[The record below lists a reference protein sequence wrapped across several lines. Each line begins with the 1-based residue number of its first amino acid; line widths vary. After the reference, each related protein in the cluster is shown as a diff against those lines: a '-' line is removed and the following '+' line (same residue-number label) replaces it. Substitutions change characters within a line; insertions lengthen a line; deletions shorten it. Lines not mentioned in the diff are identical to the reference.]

1 MSVFRPRISFDIT
14 MKLDPPLASLFARC
28 QTICVAE
35 CCGIDAYDFSPIHMA
50 SYLTMY
56 GGKIDPS
63 GLKTLIGQIEA
74 LKANYGSGQAS
85 EGGATF
91 DDLNASLTAAAVD
104 SLADE
109 LLANLAVAVKLVE
122 ISEEQRWAAGL
133 MDTDLSS

>member
-1 MSVFRPRISFDIT
+1 
-14 MKLDPPLASLFARC
+14 
-28 QTICVAE
+28 
-35 CCGIDAYDFSPIHMA
+35 MA